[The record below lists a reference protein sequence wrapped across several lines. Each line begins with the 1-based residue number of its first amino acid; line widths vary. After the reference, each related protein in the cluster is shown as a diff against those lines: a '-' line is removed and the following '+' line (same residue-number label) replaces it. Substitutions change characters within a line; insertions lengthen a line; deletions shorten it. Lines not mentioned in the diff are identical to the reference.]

1 MDAADARLAV
11 SADCRAL
18 ADAIGEYDAQAAL
31 SVGQSLRGEG
41 VPSELVAAALTQA
54 RLRADA
60 RAKFGDF
67 APGMAFSQAGLE
79 QATRLQVAAL
89 HAARYRD
96 AGLTRVADLTCGL
109 GADAMA
115 MAALGLGVVAFEI
128 DEATA
133 LLADHNLRHWPDA
146 VVVHADGLATVRGV
160 EVDAVF
166 ADPARRTDRG
176 RRHSPQD
183 YSPPLGDLL
192 SLRDQF
198 PALGLKLGPGIPH
211 DALPEDAEAQ
221 WVSVDGHVVEL
232 GLWCGPLASRIGRCA
247 LVITHGLASEFSGDT
262 HRGQLRE
269 LGAFIAEPDGAI
281 IRAGL
286 VGALADHLEAGL
298 IDPTIAYLTADAVT
312 PTPFARWF
320 AVDEAMPFDVKRL
333 AAALKAR
340 SVGTVEIKKR
350 GVDVTPERLRKQLK
364 LTGDNSATVILT
376 RVAGRHT
383 ALICTA
389 LNSTPV

>member
-18 ADAIGEYDAQAAL
+18 ADAIGEYDAKTAL
-31 SVGQSLRGEG
+31 SVGQSLRADG
-41 VPSELVAAALTQA
+41 VPAELVSAALTQA

-60 RAKFGDF
+60 RAKFGEF

-96 AGLTRVADLTCGL
+96 AGLSRIADLTCGL

-115 MAALGLGVVAFEI
+115 LAALGLGVVAFEI
-128 DEATA
+128 DEGTA

-160 EVDAVF
+160 DVDGVF

-183 YSPPLGDLL
+183 YSPPLDELL
-192 SLRDQF
+192 ALRDQF
-198 PALGLKLGPGIPH
+198 PAVGLKLGPGIPH
-211 DALPEDAEAQ
+211 DALPQDVEAQ
-221 WVSVDGHVVEL
+221 WVSVDGDVVEL
-232 GLWCGPLASRIGRCA
+232 GLWCGPLASRMGHNA
-247 LVITHGLASEFSGDT
+247 LVIAHGMAHELAGDT
-262 HRGQLRE
+262 HRGQQRQ
-269 LGAFIAEPDGAI
+269 LGAFLAEPDGAV

-286 VGALADHLEAGL
+286 VGTLAEELGAGL
-298 IDPTIAYLTADAVT
+298 VDPTIAYLTADTAT
-312 PTPFARWF
+312 TSPFARWF
-320 AVDEAMPFDVKRL
+320 AVEEAMPFDVKHL
-333 AAALKAR
+333 AAALRAR
-340 SVGTVEIKKR
+340 GVGTLEIKKR

-364 LTGDNSATVILT
+364 LAGDNSATVILT
-376 RVAGRHT
+376 RVAGRHS
-383 ALICTA
+383 ALICQ
-389 LNSTPV
+389 PV

>member
-18 ADAIGEYDAQAAL
+18 ADAIGDYDATTAL
-31 SVGQSLRGEG
+31 SVGQSLRADG
-41 VPSELVAAALTQA
+41 VPAELVTAALTQA

-60 RAKFGDF
+60 KAKFGEF

-115 MAALGLGVVAFEI
+115 LAALGLGVVAFEV

-133 LLADHNLRHWPDA
+133 VLADHNLRHWPDA

-160 EVDAVF
+160 EVDGVF
-166 ADPARRTDRG
+166 ADPARRTERG

-183 YSPPLGDLL
+183 YSPSLDALL
-192 SLRDQF
+192 ELRDQF

-211 DALPEDAEAQ
+211 DALPPDAEAQ
-221 WVSVDGHVVEL
+221 WVSVGGDVVEL
-232 GLWCGPLASRIGRCA
+232 GLWCGPLASRIGHNA
-247 LVITHGLASEFSGDT
+247 LVISHGMANELAGDT
-262 HRGQLRE
+262 HRGEPRE
-269 LGAFIAEPDGAI
+269 LGRFLAEPDGAV

-286 VGALADHLEAGL
+286 VGTLADELGAGL
-298 IDPTIAYLTADAVT
+298 VDATIAYLTADSPT

-320 AVDEAMPFDVKRL
+320 EVKESMPFDVKKL
-333 AAALKAR
+333 AAALRAR
-340 SVGTVEIKKR
+340 GVGTVEIKKR
-350 GVDVTPERLRKQLK
+350 GVDVDPARLRKQLK
-364 LTGDNSATVILT
+364 LSGDGAATVILT
-376 RVAGRHT
+376 RIAGRHS
-383 ALICTA
+383 ALIC
-389 LNSTPV
+389 SPV